1 MIIEFMMDE
10 KKIYDLIMS
19 SYVIP
24 TERKFVLISAIKRK
38 TIPQDKLKQIISL
51 LEESQE
57 QIEAKKEDI
66 IEKSKI
72 KFYKV
77 AKKCTEKALINLRKT
92 NIKIK
97 EAVSKKKEWN
107 PDDILDNI

>member
-1 MIIEFMMDE
+1 MDE

-72 KFYKV
+72 KIYKA
-77 AKKCTEKALINLRKT
+77 AKKYTKKTLINLKKT
-92 NIKIK
+92 KIK
-97 EAVSKKKEWN
+97 LNEVVSKKKEWN
-107 PDDILDNI
+107 PDDILDKI